1 MFRSERGLCPR
12 SRIPGEGS
20 EGGRSPPPSVLVPA
34 RLVRGLLLAAALL
47 LAVLLV
53 WYYVMGTPQ
62 YSLYRLAAALHRH
75 DAAAAERFVD
85 VDRIAQAAS
94 EVIAGDYLGQ
104 EPRGAQVLGS
114 LGLGSAQAAAARALR
129 PLVAQRVR
137 AEMTRMASDGGADRG
152 PLALPTGLLA
162 SFWVLDVAREPP
174 DAWVSYDERGGAQT
188 RFRMTQQPDRSWRIT
203 EFDRDWVRRQL
214 RQPVPR

>member
-1 MFRSERGLCPR
+1 M
-12 SRIPGEGS
+12 
-20 EGGRSPPPSVLVPA
+20 PA

-85 VDRIAQAAS
+85 VDRVALEAS
-94 EVIAGDYLGQ
+94 EVIAAAYLEQ
-104 EPRGAQVLGS
+104 EPRAAQALGS
-114 LGLGSAQAAAARALR
+114 LGVGSVRATAVRALR
-129 PLVAQRVR
+129 PLVAGRVR
-137 AEMTRMASDGGADRG
+137 AEIARMARDGGADRG
-152 PLALPTGLLA
+152 PLALPAGLLA
-162 SFWVLDVAREPP
+162 SFWVFDVAREPP
-174 DAWVSYDERGGAQT
+174 DAWVSYDEAGRGRT
-188 RFRMTQQPDRSWRIT
+188 RFRMSQQPDRSWRIT
-203 EFDRDWVRRQL
+203 AFDRDWVRRQL

>member
-1 MFRSERGLCPR
+1 
-12 SRIPGEGS
+12 
-20 EGGRSPPPSVLVPA
+20 VPA
-34 RLVRGLLLAAALL
+34 RLVRGLLPAAALL

-94 EVIAGDYLGQ
+94 EVIAGDYLDQ
-104 EPRGAQVLGS
+104 EPRAARVLGS
-114 LGLGSAQAAAARALR
+114 SGLGSARATAARALR
-129 PLVAQRVR
+129 PFVAERVR
-137 AEMTRMASDGGADRG
+137 AEIARMAREGGTDHG
-152 PLALPTGLLA
+152 PLALPAGLLA

-174 DAWVSYDERGGAQT
+174 DAWVSYDEGGRGRT
-188 RFRMTQQPDRSWRIT
+188 RFRMSQEPDRSWRIT

-214 RQPVPR
+214 RQPAPR

>member
-1 MFRSERGLCPR
+1 
-12 SRIPGEGS
+12 
-20 EGGRSPPPSVLVPA
+20 VPA

-75 DAAAAERFVD
+75 DAPAAERFVD

-94 EVIAGDYLGQ
+94 ELIAGEYLDQ
-104 EPRGAQVLGS
+104 EPRAAQVLGS
-114 LGLGSAQAAAARALR
+114 LGPGSARATAARALR
-129 PLVAQRVR
+129 PLVAERVKMEI
-137 AEMTRMASDGGADRG
+137 ARMARDGGADRG
-152 PLALPTGLLA
+152 PLALPAGLLA

-174 DAWVSYDERGGAQT
+174 DAWVSYDEGGRGRT
-188 RFRMTQQPDRSWRIT
+188 RFRMSQQPDRSWRIT
-203 EFDRDWVRRQL
+203 EFDREWVRRQL
-214 RQPVPR
+214 RRPVPR